1 MTDHVPA
8 VGETAPDFSLPSTTS
23 TPIAL
28 ADYRGKKNVLLAF
41 FPLAF
46 STVCTA
52 ELCAFRDDIERF
64 ATADVE
70 VVPISVDSTW
80 TLKEFKSKHSIP
92 LDMASDFKRD
102 VSRLYGVL
110 HPERF
115 FATRAYFL
123 IDTEGTV
130 RWAHVEANPGERR
143 DDAEILA
150 QIGALR
156 SAA

>member
-8 VGETAPDFSLPSTTS
+8 VGETAPDFSLASTADK
-23 TPIAL
+23 PIAL

-52 ELCAFRDDIERF
+52 EMCAFRDDVEKF
-64 ATADVE
+64 TSEDVA
-70 VVPISVDSTW
+70 VIPISVDSTW
-80 TLKEFKSKHSIP
+80 SLKEFKSKHSIP
-92 LDMASDFKRD
+92 LEMASDFKRD
-102 VSRLYGVL
+102 VARLYGVL

-115 FATRAYFL
+115 FSKRAYFL
-123 IDTEGTV
+123 IDRDGIV
-130 RWAHVEANPGERR
+130 RWAHVEATPGERR

-156 SAA
+156 AAA